1 MFYLIAQ
8 GIGILWMLVTAFV
21 ILAILVDECAT
32 RMREQRL
39 RWQRQRDQRRFDI
52 EFTKMMRHPASAGR
66 DFLSGEWR

>member
-32 RMREQRL
+32 RMREQRI
-39 RWQRQRDQRRFDI
+39 RWQHQRDWRQWQREID
-52 EFTKMMRHPASAGR
+52 MDRHPASR
-66 DFLSGEWR
+66 HFLTGERR